1 MVCVVG
7 TIEDCI
13 QGVQN
18 VVGVLKKDSGHLLL
32 LIGGEG
38 EVKGRRGGYE
48 KKWNAQFYFGPPPF
62 FFSLRS
68 YIGRTRRIRFF
79 KHKLKELFAVN
90 SCRVLLTGNVIL
102 YRFFKIRKRVLA
114 LP

>member
-18 VVGVLKKDSGHLLL
+18 VVGVLKKDRGHLLL

-38 EVKGRRGGYE
+38 EVKGRGGGGYE
-48 KKWNAQFYFGPPPF
+48 KNGMPNFIFSPPF

-90 SCRVLLTGNVIL
+90 SCRILLTGNVIL

>member
-18 VVGVLKKDSGHLLL
+18 VVGVLKKDRGHFLL

-38 EVKGRRGGYE
+38 EVRGRGGGYE
-48 KKWNAQFYFGPPPF
+48 KKWNAQFYF
-62 FFSLRS
+62 
-68 YIGRTRRIRFF
+68 
-79 KHKLKELFAVN
+79 
-90 SCRVLLTGNVIL
+90 
-102 YRFFKIRKRVLA
+102 
-114 LP
+114 

>member
-18 VVGVLKKDSGHLLL
+18 VVGVLKKDRGHLLL

-38 EVKGRRGGYE
+38 EVKGRGRGGGT
-48 KKWNAQFYFGPPPF
+48 KKNGMPNFIF
-62 FFSLRS
+62 
-68 YIGRTRRIRFF
+68 
-79 KHKLKELFAVN
+79 
-90 SCRVLLTGNVIL
+90 
-102 YRFFKIRKRVLA
+102 
-114 LP
+114 

>member
-18 VVGVLKKDSGHLLL
+18 VVGVLKKDRGHLLL

-38 EVKGRRGGYE
+38 EVKGRGVGT
-48 KKWNAQFYFGPPPF
+48 KKNGMPNFIFSPPF

-68 YIGRTRRIRFF
+68 YIG
-79 KHKLKELFAVN
+79 ELDEFGSSN
-90 SCRVLLTGNVIL
+90 TS
-102 YRFFKIRKRVLA
+102 
-114 LP
+114 